1 MGGSSSGS
9 GSSSGGG
16 SSRNTSYATFPSGK
30 RVAYNPNPIIR
41 TSSGRPV
48 RTSSGGFVRAGG
60 GNNNRDNDRGGGGG
74 GNNNPAPMP
83 PPISQI
89 PVPPPTETPETGVG
103 SGKVINPTV
112 FLLQREQRNR
122 RLGRN
127 YFSLLGVSEQF
138 TGARRNILF

>member
-1 MGGSSSGS
+1 MGRSSS

-41 TSSGRPV
+41 TSSGSAV

-74 GNNNPAPMP
+74 NNNQPSTPSTPVA
-83 PPISQI
+83 PPIAP
-89 PVPPPTETPETGVG
+89 PVDDGTG
-103 SGKVINPTV
+103 SGKILNPTI
-112 FLLQREQRNR
+112 FLLQREQRRR

-127 YFSLLGVSEQF
+127 FLSLLGVSEQF
-138 TGARRNILF
+138 TGAKRNILF